1 MPTKT
6 EASEQEAVIQFC
18 NYAGID
24 IVHIANEGK
33 RSARYGAELK
43 RLGMRKG
50 FPDLFIPKALKG
62 FHGLFIELKSDVT
75 RKPTKEQL
83 QWISK
88 LNAEGY
94 YATVCYGADAAIRE
108 IQKYF
113 KSERNG

>member
-18 NYAGID
+18 EYCGID
-24 IVHIANEGK
+24 IVHIPNEGK

-50 FPDLFIPKALKG
+50 FPDLFIPKASKG
-62 FHGLFIELKSDVT
+62 FHGLFIELKVDVT

-83 QWISK
+83 QWIAK
-88 LNAEGY
+88 LNKEGY
-94 YATVCYGADAAIRE
+94 LATVCYGADAAIRE
-108 IQKYF
+108 INKYF
-113 KSERNG
+113 KG

>member
-62 FHGLFIELKSDVT
+62 FHGLFIELKRDVT